1 MGLSIVES
9 LVRDN
14 LLGEFS
20 IASDAGR
27 TRSTVR
33 FPR

>member
-1 MGLSIVES
+1 
-9 LVRDN
+9 VRDN